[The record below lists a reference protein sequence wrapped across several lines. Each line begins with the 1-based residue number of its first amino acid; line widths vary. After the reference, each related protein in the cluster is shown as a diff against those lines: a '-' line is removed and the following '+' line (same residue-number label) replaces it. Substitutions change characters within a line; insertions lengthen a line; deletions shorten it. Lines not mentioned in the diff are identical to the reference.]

1 MKKLL
6 LSSLVAGL
14 MLAAPLATYEAQA
27 QTATMKVGII
37 DVQRILAGSSLLK
50 ALQQAEQDVAA
61 AEKKLIEFRDQ
72 KLQELQGMQT
82 QVAQGKM
89 TEQEFLNKKQ
99 EFERQIVDRMKTE
112 QTAIERKKEEIRKMK
127 ESLEKD
133 VEAAV
138 NAIAKQKGLDMVINK
153 QFVMYGGTDITGDVI
168 KAMPKH

>member
-14 MLAAPLATYEAQA
+14 MLAAPLTTYEAQA

-50 ALQQAEQDVAA
+50 ALQGAEQEVAA

-72 KLQELQGMQT
+72 KLQELQGMQ
-82 QVAQGKM
+82 GKVS
-89 TEQEFLNKKQ
+89 EEEFLKKKQ
-99 EFERQIVDRMKTE
+99 EFERQIVERMKNE

-133 VEAAV
+133 VETAV

-168 KAMPKH
+168 KAMPKR